1 MFSTNMI
8 RNKNDEN
15 VSPPV
20 AISSAMYPIT
30 MRAIP
35 DTLIERKVIKQ
46 TVNPL
51 TILDRFLCTNKVID
65 IINNAMI
72 KAMKINLRKS

>member
-1 MFSTNMI
+1 MI

-20 AISSAMYPIT
+20 SISSAMYPIT

-35 DTLIERKVIKQ
+35 DTLIERIVIKQ
-46 TVNPL
+46 TVNPF
-51 TILDRFLCTNKVID
+51 TILFRFLCMK
-65 IINNAMI
+65 IINDITTNAMI
-72 KAMKINLRKS
+72 KVMKINLRKS